1 VKRMDEIEALRIF
14 RQGPDR
20 IDSSERR
27 AVVEQI
33 VSRLDSTFGDS
44 VIAIGLYGS
53 TARDADR
60 GFSDIEMFCVVRNPG
75 YDRRMEWVFGKG
87 KAEVEVF
94 GEDVI
99 RQRSAQLDEVWPV
112 THAVFANPKPLKG
125 EPAFFAELRRLVYD
139 HTEAQFH
146 SVIREIIVAE
156 LYEGLAKVRNSML
169 DQTYQS
175 LPRVTMRIAIM
186 AELMVGLAHKQT
198 YTAAALATAESM
210 NLTPRPANHDELC
223 TMVSRGELNDPNRIS
238 DVVERYWKSV
248 IDWAAATRIEL
259 APVSNWPF

>member
-1 VKRMDEIEALRIF
+1 MVNIETLRIL
-14 RQGPDR
+14 RQGPQR
-20 IDSSERR
+20 IDSNERR

-33 VSRLDSTFGDS
+33 VARLDSTFGDS

-53 TARDADR
+53 TARDTDR
-60 GFSDIEMFCVVRNPG
+60 GFSDIEMFCVLRNPG
-75 YDRRMEWVFGKG
+75 YDRRLEWVFGKG
-87 KAEVEVF
+87 KAEVELF

-112 THAVFANPKPLKG
+112 THAVFANSKRIEG

-139 HTEAQFH
+139 HTEAEFH

-156 LYEGLAKVRNSML
+156 LYEGLGKVRNYML
-169 DQTYQS
+169 DRTNAS

-186 AELMVGLAHKQT
+186 AELMIGLAHKQT

-223 TMVSRGELNDPNRIS
+223 TMALRGELSDPNRIS
-238 DVVERYWKSV
+238 VVVERYWKSV
-248 IDWAAATRIEL
+248 IDWASAEHIEL

>member
-1 VKRMDEIEALRIF
+1 MVDIEALGIL
-14 RQGPDR
+14 RQGPQR
-20 IDSSERR
+20 IDSNERR

-33 VSRLDSTFGDS
+33 VSRLDSTFGDL

-53 TARDADR
+53 TARDAARD
-60 GFSDIEMFCVVRNPG
+60 FSDIEMFCVLRNPG
-75 YDRRMEWVFGKG
+75 YDRRLEWVFGKG
-87 KAEVEVF
+87 KAEIELF

-112 THAVFANPKPLKG
+112 THALFANPKRIKG

-139 HTEAQFH
+139 HAEAQFH
-146 SVIREIIVAE
+146 DVIREIIVAE
-156 LYEGLAKVRNSML
+156 LYEGLGKVRNSML
-169 DQTYQS
+169 DRTYAS
-175 LPRVTMRIAIM
+175 LPSVTMRIAIM
-186 AELMVGLAHKQT
+186 AELMVGLAHKQI

-210 NLTPRPANHDELC
+210 NLKPRPASHDELC
-223 TMVSRGELNDPNRIS
+223 TMVSRGELSNPNRIS

-248 IDWAAATRIEL
+248 VDWAAAEHIEL